1 MFDWLGDIIGGIGD
15 FFGNTFG
22 WLGDQVSS
30 AIWDTMLRWFYTAI
44 YDAIAQFFT
53 EMGNLGVEMYD
64 LAWVKAALH
73 LFYLFGWALFVT
85 GMVVAIFD
93 VAIESQTGRI
103 NIKTAVINIFK
114 GFMAASLVT
123 VVPLE
128 LYKFCVTL
136 QNTFAG
142 DLTRVFAGQQSL
154 GLSGTSMS
162 VLAGSFSVSNQVNI
176 SVFNILAMI
185 ALAYCVIKIFFSNIK
200 RGGILFIQMAVG
212 TLYLFSVPR
221 GYSDGFTQW
230 CKQIVALCL
239 TAFLQTT
246 LLFMGLIT
254 FSQNMLLGLGIMLSA
269 AEVPRIAQ
277 QFGLDTTM
285 RFNMMSAVHA
295 TTTAVNLTRS
305 VAKVAAK

>member
-1 MFDWLGDIIGGIGD
+1 MFDWLGDIIGGIGN
-15 FFGNTFG
+15 FFGDTFG

-53 EMGNLGVEMYD
+53 QMGNLGVEMYD
-64 LAWVKAALH
+64 LEWIKAALH

-93 VAIESQTGRI
+93 IAIESQSGRV
-103 NIKTAVINIFK
+103 NIKNAVINIFK

-128 LYKFCVTL
+128 LYKFCITL

-154 GLSGTSMS
+154 GLSQTSMS
-162 VLAGSFSVSNQVNI
+162 VLESSFAVGTQINV

-185 ALAYCVIKIFFSNIK
+185 AMAYCVIKIFFANIK

-221 GYSDGFTQW
+221 GYNE
-230 CKQIVALCL
+230 V
-239 TAFLQTT
+239 
-246 LLFMGLIT
+246 LLNG
-254 FSQNMLLGLGIMLSA
+254 
-269 AEVPRIAQ
+269 
-277 QFGLDTTM
+277 
-285 RFNMMSAVHA
+285 
-295 TTTAVNLTRS
+295 VNKS
-305 VAKVAAK
+305 WHCV